1 MRLLSTS
8 LIFRLINSLIL
19 NPPLAAARLHRVATS
34 FKLTQYPII
43 LFFPH
48 HPFHNCKA
56 NKTYSFRIFEF
67 IISTR
72 CNFYSFELL
81 YFPDLTRD
89 AIARQRGFIRDQPTK
104 TFNLQLRK
112 PDITRG
118 RPLLCLY
125 WSKNPCFWS
134 FSYLFL
140 LSFCKKSTDFS
151 ILAISIIFSLLAT
164 NQQNRSLSP

>member
-1 MRLLSTS
+1 MIILITIQFVFILYTQFLFIIRKQIENFPINGISKYHHPQYSGLPNPGNRSKTSRLDPVL
-8 LIFRLINSLIL
+8 LVH
-19 NPPLAAARLHRVATS
+19 PLAAARLHRVATS
-34 FKLTQYPII
+34 FKLTQCPII

-72 CNFYSFELL
+72 CNFYYFELL

-125 WSKNPCFWS
+125 
-134 FSYLFL
+134 
-140 LSFCKKSTDFS
+140 
-151 ILAISIIFSLLAT
+151 
-164 NQQNRSLSP
+164 